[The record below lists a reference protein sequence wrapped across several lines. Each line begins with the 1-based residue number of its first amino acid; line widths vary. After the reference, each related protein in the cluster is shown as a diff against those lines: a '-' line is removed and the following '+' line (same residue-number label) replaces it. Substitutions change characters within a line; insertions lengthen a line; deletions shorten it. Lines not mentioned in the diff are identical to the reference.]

1 MSPRI
6 RTRRRKRILG
16 LLLSIAMLLSVGS
29 FVLADTGTTTFSIT
43 PPAGLGA
50 SGAVADF
57 TTTSGTFT
65 RPNGNAQIDAGIQVG
80 RIDVAAGFATGL
92 RLNMAW
98 LNSGE
103 AAQVLNNPNAAIW
116 VGVYYPIYQG
126 TCSGT
131 TKTVEETRATMDYNG
146 TSHCS
151 QLDSSA
157 LGKLVSDGKLVLTR
171 ELISGQI
178 QPKAS
183 DASVSACG
191 VVDTNTTWCRPSGA
205 DASKNILFVGAT
217 IVTPG
222 GKPQGQVNNVSDLKF
237 FFNVRGQT

>member
-1 MSPRI
+1 
-6 RTRRRKRILG
+6 
-16 LLLSIAMLLSVGS
+16 
-29 FVLADTGTTTFSIT
+29 
-43 PPAGLGA
+43 
-50 SGAVADF
+50 
-57 TTTSGTFT
+57 
-65 RPNGNAQIDAGIQVG
+65 
-80 RIDVAAGFATGL
+80 
-92 RLNMAW
+92 
-98 LNSGE
+98 
-103 AAQVLNNPNAAIW
+103 
-116 VGVYYPIYQG
+116 
-126 TCSGT
+126 
-131 TKTVEETRATMDYNG
+131 MDYNG

-151 QLDSSA
+151 RLDTSA

-191 VVDTNTTWCRPSGA
+191 GVVSNTTWCRPIGV
-205 DASKNILFVGAT
+205 DANKNILFVGAT